1 MYKINLYIF
10 LPLFFLPFITI
21 NANVSVN
28 TFIKY
33 NNENYTF
40 KKQIHQKNK
49 DSLYLE
55 GVYKTAHK
63 HYNEGKYPEAL
74 KNALV
79 LFNESNNSNNR
90 KYILK
95 SAELIGEI
103 YNKTSNVKLSLKYF
117 KIALSKLTNQK
128 FQDKSNSEVNFNHL
142 AKLYLRVGSE
152 YLKTYKEFKYN
163 NKKDE
168 AYLKLLEEGNTDDF
182 YTNAKNNYWKS
193 SQKFKD
199 SALYFFSK
207 LDKIPSLNDE
217 VLNYK
222 ATSNLNLSAL
232 YQIDSSYSKSK
243 FYALKAIEIYNKK
256 NDKVRLAKAKNNLGN
271 VHLQTGEFSVA
282 KRIYLEGIESI
293 KNDESQDATKTKA
306 SLYYNLAWAMRN
318 LKDYK
323 AYDYQ
328 EISFEIEDIL
338 RERNISQIIKKIE
351 ANHKENLEQQKID
364 LVKNQVKLEEA
375 QEAKTS
381 MLFGALSFLV
391 LIVSGVIIYNY
402 KLRQKN
408 LRLKLSESKLIQ
420 QQNLEKVKSEAQV
433 KILNATIDG
442 KETERKLIAEI
453 LHDNVSALLS
463 SANMHLTATK
473 KQFDGDAPQEIEKT
487 QAIISEASQKVR
499 DLSHNLVSSILLKF
513 GLEYAIKDVVKK
525 YSNSQLKLEVSAKN
539 INRYNQEFEI
549 KIFNVIQEL
558 INNILKHS
566 KAKHAQIDL
575 KEEKSQLTVLVKDDG
590 VGFSTSS
597 SSFSDGIGLNQVE
610 ARIHMMD
617 GKLTIKSEVN
627 VGTTIHITVP
637 ILKKEKNYN
646 QLTSVS

>member
-1 MYKINLYIF
+1 MLISSNKTNDKNNNNKISEASALNNLANIYLHEKNYKKAKEVYFKGLELLEMSNSIKATKFKEDLYFNL
-10 LPLFFLPFITI
+10 
-21 NANVSVN
+21 A
-28 TFIKY
+28 
-33 NNENYTF
+33 YT
-40 KKQIHQKNK
+40 
-49 DSLYLE
+49 LYL
-55 GVYKTAHK
+55 
-63 HYNEGKYPEAL
+63 
-74 KNALV
+74 
-79 LFNESNNSNNR
+79 
-90 KYILK
+90 
-95 SAELIGEI
+95 
-103 YNKTSNVKLSLKYF
+103 
-117 KIALSKLTNQK
+117 
-128 FQDKSNSEVNFNHL
+128 
-142 AKLYLRVGSE
+142 
-152 YLKTYKEFKYN
+152 
-163 NKKDE
+163 
-168 AYLKLLEEGNTDDF
+168 
-182 YTNAKNNYWKS
+182 
-193 SQKFKD
+193 
-199 SALYFFSK
+199 
-207 LDKIPSLNDE
+207 
-217 VLNYK
+217 
-222 ATSNLNLSAL
+222 
-232 YQIDSSYSKSK
+232 
-243 FYALKAIEIYNKK
+243 
-256 NDKVRLAKAKNNLGN
+256 
-271 VHLQTGEFSVA
+271 
-282 KRIYLEGIESI
+282 
-293 KNDESQDATKTKA
+293 
-306 SLYYNLAWAMRN
+306 
-318 LKDYK
+318 LKDFT

-328 EISFEIEDIL
+328 EKSYNIKDNLRDKEIRRMVE
-338 RERNISQIIKKIE
+338 QIYTQ
-351 ANHKENLEQQKID
+351 HKENLEKEKTA
-364 LVKNQVKLEEA
+364 LVKEQRKLEEA

-381 MLFGALSFLV
+381 MLFGVLSFLV

-442 KETERKLIAEI
+442 KDTERKLIAEI

-575 KEEKSQLTVLVKDDG
+575 KEEKNQLTVLVKDDG

>member
-1 MYKINLYIF
+1 MNLKLKIYIF
-10 LPLFFLPFITI
+10 FLSFFT
-21 NANVSVN
+21 S
-28 TFIKY
+28 
-33 NNENYTF
+33 YTLLGQEKGIDF
-40 KKQIHQKNK
+40 KEGKLNDSIAFNK
-49 DSLYLE
+49 IDSLYLNQN
-55 GVYKTAHK
+55 YT
-63 HYNEGKYPEAL
+63 EAL
-74 KNALV
+74 DKAL
-79 LFNESNNSNNR
+79 LLLKKSKSQKTHLLSSKINN
-90 KYILK
+90 
-95 SAELIGEI
+95 LIGNI
-103 YNKTSNVKLSLKYF
+103 YF
-117 KIALSKLTNQK
+117 
-128 FQDKSNSEVNFNHL
+128 ENH
-142 AKLYLRVGSE
+142 
-152 YLKTYKEFKYN
+152 
-163 NKKDE
+163 
-168 AYLKLLEEGNTDDF
+168 
-182 YTNAKNNYWKS
+182 
-193 SQKFKD
+193 
-199 SALYFFSK
+199 
-207 LDKIPSLNDE
+207 
-217 VLNYK
+217 
-222 ATSNLNLSAL
+222 
-232 YQIDSSYSKSK
+232 SY
-243 FYALKAIEIYNKK
+243 LKAIEFYTTSNDLVKKHKQLYISERKK
-256 NDKVRLAKAKNNLGN
+256 NLNFSNSSNHDLEITNLQKIGSAYHVLKESDSINSEIYKDSAMLYYEKAINGAFKTQKAKIIKAKINNNLSTIYLRDSLYDKAEFYINESIKLYESMNNKVGKAGALGN
-271 VHLQTGEFSVA
+271 LA
-282 KRIYLEGIESI
+282 NIYLEKKELEKSKDTYFKALKLINGVDDIS
-293 KNDESQDATKTKA
+293 STKTKS
-306 SLYYNLAWAMRN
+306 SLYFNLAWTLYL
-318 LKDYK
+318 LKDYT

-328 EISFEIEDIL
+328 EKSYNIKDDLRDKEI
-338 RERNISQIIKKIE
+338 RRMIE
-351 ANHKENLEQQKID
+351 EIYAQQEVNLEKEKTA
-364 LVKNQVKLEEA
+364 LVEEQRKLEEA

-408 LRLKLSESKLIQ
+408 LSLKLSESKLIQ
-420 QQNLEKVKSEAQV
+420 QQNLEKVRSEAQV

-473 KQFDGDAPQEIEKT
+473 KQFNGDMPQEIEKT

-575 KEEKSQLTVLVKDDG
+575 KEERNQLTVLVKDDG

-627 VGTTIHITVP
+627 VGTSIHIMVP
-637 ILKKEKNYN
+637 ILKKEKNLSK
-646 QLTSVS
+646 LTSVS

>member
-1 MYKINLYIF
+1 MMSFFRISFLLVLFILCSIHNSLGKETGSYFTFYKKNVLLKKHNQDSLYVKKYEVALNKYKKGKYAEALKECLPIYEKSKRDKEQKIFRQVSNLLGDIYINTNNYDKS
-10 LPLFFLPFITI
+10 LFYYQELLTSLK
-21 NANVSVN
+21 NDSNL
-28 TFIKY
+28 TFDKI
-33 NNENYTF
+33 
-40 KKQIHQKNK
+40 NK
-49 DSLYLE
+49 DSL
-55 GVYKTAHK
+55 
-63 HYNEGKYPEAL
+63 
-74 KNALV
+74 
-79 LFNESNNSNNR
+79 SNQ
-90 KYILK
+90 L
-95 SAELIGEI
+95 
-103 YNKTSNVKLSLKYF
+103 
-117 KIALSKLTNQK
+117 LSKTYLQLGSLYQK
-128 FQDKSNSEVNFNHL
+128 KHRNSII
-142 AKLYLRVGSE
+142 
-152 YLKTYKEFKYN
+152 
-163 NKKDE
+163 NKDI
-168 AYLKLLEEGNTDDF
+168 
-182 YTNAKNNYWKS
+182 KNSIN
-193 SQKFKD
+193 FKD
-199 SALYFFSK
+199 SAIAYYRTLENMSSFSHGVNK
-207 LDKIPSLNDE
+207 F
-217 VLNYK
+217 K
-222 ATSNLNLSAL
+222 AISYYNLSGIYLKDTL
-232 YQIDSSYSKSK
+232 YD
-243 FYALKAIEIYNKK
+243 KAIEYAIKAVNIHKSS
-256 NDKVRLAKAKNNLGN
+256 NDNINLSGALNNLGN
-271 VHLQTGEFSVA
+271 VYLSLKNFEKA
-282 KRIYLEGIESI
+282 KEYYSSGIEFIEDNNSQKAVKI
-293 KNDESQDATKTKA
+293 KAN
-306 SLYYNLAWAMRN
+306 LYYNLAWAMRN

-328 EISFEIEDIL
+328 ELSYEIEDSQ
-338 RERNISQIIKKIE
+338 REKEIRKIIEEITL
-351 ANHKENLEQQKID
+351 NHKENLEKEKVN
-364 LVKNQVKLEEA
+364 LVKEQRKLEEA

-420 QQNLEKVKSEAQV
+420 QQNLEKVRSEAQV

-473 KQFDGDAPQEIEKT
+473 KQFNGDMPQEIEKT

-575 KEEKSQLTVLVKDDG
+575 KEERNQLTVLVKDDG

-617 GKLTIKSEVN
+617 GKLTIKSVVN
-627 VGTTIHITVP
+627 VGTSILIKVP
-637 ILKKEKNYN
+637 ILKKEKNLSK
-646 QLTSVS
+646 LTSVS

>member
-1 MYKINLYIF
+1 MKKIQILFSFLLISFSICANNNIKQEQRKKNVFNKETASLNKELSLLQRDSSLLKKIKESKTLFQKKNYSQSLTKALSLLKKSKKVKDLDSEVELYFLIGDIFTETNNYSKALLYYKK
-10 LPLFFLPFITI
+10 
-21 NANVSVN
+21 ANQRLSN
-28 TFIKY
+28 EIQSDY
-33 NNENYTF
+33 NNELIKTKPNLIF
-40 KKQIHQKNK
+40 KEDLYAKSLLDIGSSFLRQEEK
-49 DSLYLE
+49 DSSLIYFQKLINIKSKSKDLLS
-55 GVYKTAHK
+55 YKARAYSNLSGIYFK
-63 HYNEGKYPEAL
+63 RKEYEKAKE
-74 KNALV
+74 NA
-79 LFNESNNSNNR
+79 NSAIEIHRSQNNR
-90 KYILK
+90 IFLSAAITNLASIYLLEKKYNKAREKYYESL
-95 SAELIGEI
+95 ELIE
-103 YNKTSNVKLSLKYF
+103 KDTSIKAV
-117 KIALSKLTNQK
+117 
-128 FQDKSNSEVNFNHL
+128 
-142 AKLYLRVGSE
+142 
-152 YLKTYKEFKYN
+152 
-163 NKKDE
+163 
-168 AYLKLLEEGNTDDF
+168 
-182 YTNAKNNYWKS
+182 
-193 SQKFKD
+193 KFKER
-199 SALYFFSK
+199 LY
-207 LDKIPSLNDE
+207 
-217 VLNYK
+217 
-222 ATSNLNLSAL
+222 LNLSFAL
-232 YQIDSSYSKSK
+232 YK
-243 FYALKAIEIYNKK
+243 
-256 NDKVRLAKAKNNLGN
+256 
-271 VHLQTGEFSVA
+271 
-282 KRIYLEGIESI
+282 
-293 KNDESQDATKTKA
+293 
-306 SLYYNLAWAMRN
+306 
-318 LKDYK
+318 LKDYT

-328 EISFEIEDIL
+328 EKSYNIKDDLRDKEI
-338 RERNISQIIKKIE
+338 RRMIE
-351 ANHKENLEQQKID
+351 EIYAQQEVNLEKEKIA
-364 LVKNQVKLEEA
+364 LVEEQRKLEEA

>member
-1 MYKINLYIF
+1 MYKSSL
-10 LPLFFLPFITI
+10 LFFLITTI
-21 NANVSVN
+21 
-28 TFIKY
+28 TFTSISSHSQKKKHPLFDEY
-33 NNENYTF
+33 NKAE
-40 KKQIHQKNK
+40 
-49 DSLYLE
+49 E
-55 GVYKTAHK
+55 
-63 HYNEGKYPEAL
+63 
-74 KNALV
+74 
-79 LFNESNNSNNR
+79 LFNEE
-90 KYILK
+90 KYSISLEKSLKILSEIDSSGHFELK
-95 SAELIGEI
+95 YKTSFLIGDIFRQINDHEKAI
-103 YNKTSNVKLSLKYF
+103 TYYKK
-117 KIALSKLTNQK
+117 ALAN
-128 FQDKSNSEVNFNHL
+128 
-142 AKLYLRVGSE
+142 
-152 YLKTYKEFKYN
+152 FKYN
-163 NKKDE
+163 SSFKKEHSNIVENNFKINKI
-168 AYLKLLEEGNTDDF
+168 LLRIGGQF
-182 YTNAKNNYWKS
+182 HISKK
-193 SQKFKD
+193 KD
-199 SALYFFSK
+199 SAIKYYK
-207 LDKIPSLNDE
+207 KILASNSFNQQDLTT
-217 VLNYK
+217 K
-222 ATSNLNLSAL
+222 ASSYTNLSNI
-232 YQIDSSYSKSK
+232 YREDSIYDLAKEYS
-243 FYALKAIEIYNKK
+243 LEAIKIYKNSNKK
-256 NDKVRLAKAKNNLGN
+256 VLESAALGNLASIYLEQKDYEKAK
-271 VHLQTGEFSVA
+271 
-282 KRIYLEGIESI
+282 KIYLEGLDLI
-293 KNDESQDATKTKA
+293 KQDSSNRATKYKEF
-306 SLYYNLAWAMRN
+306 LYFNLAYT
-318 LKDYK
+318 LYLQKDYR

-328 EISFEIEDIL
+328 EKSYNIKDDFRDIEIRRIVDEIYTKHEL
-338 RERNISQIIKKIE
+338 
-351 ANHKENLEQQKID
+351 NLEKEKTA
-364 LVKNQVKLEEA
+364 LVEEQRKLEEA

-420 QQNLEKVKSEAQV
+420 QQNLEKVRSEAQI

-473 KQFDGDAPQEIEKT
+473 KQFNGDTPQEIEKT

-525 YSNSQLKLEVSAKN
+525 YSNSQLKLDVSAKN

-575 KEEKSQLTVLVKDDG
+575 KEENNQLTVLVKDDG

-627 VGTTIHITVP
+627 VGTSIHIKVP
-637 ILKKEKNYN
+637 ILKKEKNLSK
-646 QLTSVS
+646 LTSVS

>member
-1 MYKINLYIF
+1 MRSVLFLSYFLSMLTIGNSYSLSTVYPKINDS
-10 LPLFFLPFITI
+10 I
-21 NANVSVN
+21 NV
-28 TFIKY
+28 
-33 NNENYTF
+33 E
-40 KKQIHQKNK
+40 KKTYLQKNNV
-49 DSLYLE
+49 DS
-55 GVYKTAHK
+55 
-63 HYNEGKYPEAL
+63 
-74 KNALV
+74 
-79 LFNESNNSNNR
+79 
-90 KYILK
+90 
-95 SAELIGEI
+95 
-103 YNKTSNVKLSLKYF
+103 LSLKESYNNLYQLYQKEKYTEALNKALILAQKTKNNAELDF
-117 KIALSKLTNQK
+117 STNLLIAEIFQNLNVRNKSISYYYKSLNILNSFESKDEFSQMASIPPESYAKVLIGLAGNYQLTNEIDSAKVYYKKIIQLNSLNK
-128 FQDKSNSEVNFNHL
+128 EVQDIRAKAYSNLSGIYKKDNLSL
-142 AKLYLRVGSE
+142 AKE
-152 YLKTYKEFKYN
+152 
-163 NKKDE
+163 
-168 AYLKLLEEGNTDDF
+168 
-182 YTNAKNNYWKS
+182 YTN
-193 SQKFKD
+193 
-199 SALYFFSK
+199 
-207 LDKIPSLNDE
+207 
-217 VLNYK
+217 
-222 ATSNLNLSAL
+222 
-232 YQIDSSYSKSK
+232 
-243 FYALKAIEIYNKK
+243 KAIEIHKNNDNKISEASALNNLANIYLHEK
-256 NDKVRLAKAKNNLGN
+256 NYKKAKEVYFRG
-271 VHLQTGEFSVA
+271 
-282 KRIYLEGIESI
+282 LELLEMSNSI
-293 KNDESQDATKTKA
+293 KATKFKED
-306 SLYYNLAWAMRN
+306 LYFNLAYTLYL
-318 LKDYK
+318 LKDYT

-328 EISFEIEDIL
+328 EKSYNIKDNLRDKEIRRMVE
-338 RERNISQIIKKIE
+338 QIYTQ
-351 ANHKENLEQQKID
+351 HKENLEKEKTA
-364 LVKNQVKLEEA
+364 LVKEQRKLEEA

-473 KQFDGDAPQEIEKT
+473 KQFDGDTPQEIEKT

-525 YSNSQLKLEVSAKN
+525 YSNSQLKLDVSAKN

-575 KEEKSQLTVLVKDDG
+575 KEENNQLTVLVKDDG

-627 VGTTIHITVP
+627 VGTSIHIKVP
-637 ILKKEKNYN
+637 ILRKEKNLSK
-646 QLTSVS
+646 LTSVS

>member
-1 MYKINLYIF
+1 MDFRKNIFSLFFIILPALYIKAGTCNYF
-10 LPLFFLPFITI
+10 VYFQENKPSNENSRYDSALKL
-21 NANVSVN
+21 
-28 TFIKY
+28 Y
-33 NNENYTF
+33 NNEEYSKALEQLLDLSQSVSGKNLEMEYKCLFLIGNIF
-40 KKQIHQKNK
+40 KKRNNHEKALNFFNQSLKILTKK
-49 DSLYLE
+49 SLIDS
-55 GVYKTAHK
+55 
-63 HYNEGKYPEAL
+63 ND
-74 KNALV
+74 
-79 LFNESNNSNNR
+79 
-90 KYILK
+90 
-95 SAELIGEI
+95 
-103 YNKTSNVKLSLKYF
+103 YNKFPNDTTLANTYLRIGVQYSILGIRDS
-117 KIALSKLTNQK
+117 SKLYYRKITELDPLNK
-128 FQDKSNSEVNFNHL
+128 NL
-142 AKLYLRVGSE
+142 
-152 YLKTYKEFKYN
+152 TYIKGKAYN
-163 NKKDE
+163 
-168 AYLKLLEEGNTDDF
+168 
-182 YTNAKNNYWKS
+182 
-193 SQKFKD
+193 
-199 SALYFFSK
+199 
-207 LDKIPSLNDE
+207 
-217 VLNYK
+217 
-222 ATSNLNLSAL
+222 NLSATYIQESNYEL
-232 YQIDSSYSKSK
+232 AKEYIKKSIEIHRQNNKRLSESKALTNLANIILNEKKYELAKKTYFEAINIIRNDSS
-243 FYALKAIEIYNKK
+243 LDAIKHK
-256 NDKVRLAKAKNNLGN
+256 
-271 VHLQTGEFSVA
+271 
-282 KRIYLEGIESI
+282 
-293 KNDESQDATKTKA
+293 QDI
-306 SLYYNLAWAMRN
+306 YYNIAWALYL

-323 AYDYQ
+323 AYEYQ
-328 EISFEIEDIL
+328 EKSY
-338 RERNISQIIKKIE
+338 IIKDTLTDREMRRIVKGVFE
-351 ANHKENLEQQKID
+351 KHKVDLEKQKVNLVEEQR
-364 LVKNQVKLEEA
+364 KLEEA

-420 QQNLEKVKSEAQV
+420 QQNLEKVRSEAQI

-473 KQFDGDAPQEIEKT
+473 KQFNGGTPQEIEKT

-575 KEEKSQLTVLVKDDG
+575 KEEKNQLTVLVKDDG

-610 ARIHMMD
+610 ARVHMMD
-617 GKLTIKSEVN
+617 GKLTIKSQIN
-627 VGTTIHITVP
+627 VGTTIQIIVP
-637 ILKKEKNYN
+637 ILRKENNFNK
-646 QLTSVS
+646 LTSVS

>member
-1 MYKINLYIF
+1 MPNRSNKPQLLNLIGLYFLFSIFGCCLSIEANNYKDYSYFQKRDSTLNQEFKTVKKLYS
-10 LPLFFLPFITI
+10 
-21 NANVSVN
+21 NE
-28 TFIKY
+28 KY
-33 NNENYTF
+33 S
-40 KKQIHQKNK
+40 Q
-49 DSLYLE
+49 SLR
-55 GVYKTAHK
+55 
-63 HYNEGKYPEAL
+63 
-74 KNALV
+74 NALA
-79 LFNESNNSNNR
+79 LLNKIDPNKNP
-90 KYILK
+90 
-95 SAELIGEI
+95 ELSYLCHYQIGEI
-103 YNKTSNVKLSLKYF
+103 FRKINNHEKALFHFKKSLEISLINNGFNENNNILSKNKTKYAKSLLRSGYEFFKLQELDSAKNYYSKIIDLNFHSNELENIKASAYNNLSGIYLYESSY
-117 KIALSKLTNQK
+117 KIARQYAIKAI
-128 FQDKSNSEVNFNHL
+128 EI
-142 AKLYLRVGSE
+142 RR
-152 YLKTYKEFKYN
+152 KYN
-163 NKKDE
+163 NKIYE
-168 AYLKLLEEGNTDDF
+168 A
-182 YTNAKNNYWKS
+182 A
-193 SQKFKD
+193 
-199 SALYFFSK
+199 A
-207 LDKIPSLNDE
+207 
-217 VLNYK
+217 
-222 ATSNLNLSAL
+222 
-232 YQIDSSYSKSK
+232 
-243 FYALKAIEIYNKK
+243 
-256 NDKVRLAKAKNNLGN
+256 LGN
-271 VHLQTGEFSVA
+271 LAS
-282 KRIYLEGIESI
+282 IYLEEKKFNDAKLIYLNAINLIE
-293 KNDESQDATKTKA
+293 KDTTDEAVRFKED
-306 SLYYNLAWAMRN
+306 LYFNLAWALYKM
-318 LKDYK
+318 KDYT

-328 EISFEIEDIL
+328 EKSYLIKDDRRDKEIRKTVE
-338 RERNISQIIKKIE
+338 QVY
-351 ANHKENLEQQKID
+351 AQQKVD
-364 LVKNQVKLEEA
+364 LEKEKTALVEEQRKLEEA

-420 QQNLEKVKSEAQV
+420 QQNLEKVRSEAQV

-473 KQFDGDAPQEIEKT
+473 KQFNGDTPQEIEKT

-575 KEEKSQLTVLVKDDG
+575 KEEKNQLTVLVKDDG

-617 GKLTIKSEVN
+617 GKLTIKSEIN
-627 VGTTIHITVP
+627 VGTSIHIAVP
-637 ILKKEKNYN
+637 ILSKEKKLNK
-646 QLTSVS
+646 LTSVS

>member
-1 MYKINLYIF
+1 MFQEKSNLNI
-10 LPLFFLPFITI
+10 ITTI
-21 NANVSVN
+21 ILCIVVTISNVFN
-28 TFIKY
+28 TRAETITVLNTSTFNQNKDSLFIKY
-33 NNENYTF
+33 NNARSKYNQ
-40 KKQIHQKNK
+40 KK
-49 DSLYLE
+49 Y
-55 GVYKTAHK
+55 Y
-63 HYNEGKYPEAL
+63 EAL
-74 KNALV
+74 REGLNILE
-79 LFNESNNSNNR
+79 ESNKVNNYELIMLSNYLLGEVSEKTNNEEKALNYFKNSLNVYEEFYFNNKEVKKENNQYSYIENLLKIGGTFHKLGDIDNAKTYYDR
-90 KYILK
+90 IIKVNSFGKKASSTKAKAYINLAVININSSELDSAKKYIL
-95 SAELIGEI
+95 E
-103 YNKTSNVKLSLKYF
+103 
-117 KIALSKLTNQK
+117 
-128 FQDKSNSEVNFNHL
+128 
-142 AKLYLRVGSE
+142 
-152 YLKTYKEFKYN
+152 
-163 NKKDE
+163 
-168 AYLKLLEEGNTDDF
+168 
-182 YTNAKNNYWKS
+182 
-193 SQKFKD
+193 
-199 SALYFFSK
+199 
-207 LDKIPSLNDE
+207 
-217 VLNYK
+217 
-222 ATSNLNLSAL
+222 
-232 YQIDSSYSKSK
+232 
-243 FYALKAIEIYNKK
+243 AIEIHKQNNDRIQEAAALGNLASIYLKEK
-256 NDKVRLAKAKNNLGN
+256 NYAKAKATYSKGLKLIEKDKSSNAVN
-271 VHLQTGEFSVA
+271 F
-282 KRIYLEGIESI
+282 KR
-293 KNDESQDATKTKA
+293 
-306 SLYYNLAWAMRN
+306 SLYYNLAWTLYL

-328 EISFEIEDIL
+328 EKSYEIKDSL
-338 RERNISQIIKKIE
+338 RDSEINRIVEEIYTQHE
-351 ANHKENLEQQKID
+351 LNLEKEKTA
-364 LVKNQVKLEEA
+364 LVKEQRKLEEA

-381 MLFGALSFLV
+381 ILFGVLSFLV

-420 QQNLEKVKSEAQV
+420 QQNLEKVRSEAQV

-473 KQFDGDAPQEIEKT
+473 KQFNGNTPQEIEKT

-575 KEEKSQLTVLVKDDG
+575 KEEKNQLTVLVKDDG

-610 ARIHMMD
+610 ARIHMMN

-627 VGTTIHITVP
+627 VGTSIHIAVP
-637 ILKKEKNYN
+637 ILKKEKNFSK
-646 QLTSVS
+646 LTSVS

>member
-1 MYKINLYIF
+1 MPNRSNKPQLLNLIGLYFLLSIFGCCLSIEANNYKDYSYFQKRDSILNQEFKTVKKLYSNEKYSQSLRNALALLNKIDTNKNPELSYLCHYQIGEIFRKINNHEKA
-10 LPLFFLPFITI
+10 LFHFKKSLEISLI
-21 NANVSVN
+21 NSGFNENNNILSKNKTKYAKSLLRSGYEFFRLQELDSAKNYYSKIIDLN
-28 TFIKY
+28 FHSNELENIKASAY
-33 NNENYTF
+33 NNLSGIY
-40 KKQIHQKNK
+40 
-49 DSLYLE
+49 LYE
-55 GVYKTAHK
+55 SSYKTARQ
-63 HYNEGKYPEAL
+63 YA
-74 KNALV
+74 
-79 LFNESNNSNNR
+79 R
-90 KYILK
+90 KAI
-95 SAELIGEI
+95 EI
-103 YNKTSNVKLSLKYF
+103 
-117 KIALSKLTNQK
+117 
-128 FQDKSNSEVNFNHL
+128 
-142 AKLYLRVGSE
+142 RR
-152 YLKTYKEFKYN
+152 KYN
-163 NKKDE
+163 NKIYE
-168 AYLKLLEEGNTDDF
+168 A
-182 YTNAKNNYWKS
+182 A
-193 SQKFKD
+193 
-199 SALYFFSK
+199 A
-207 LDKIPSLNDE
+207 
-217 VLNYK
+217 
-222 ATSNLNLSAL
+222 
-232 YQIDSSYSKSK
+232 
-243 FYALKAIEIYNKK
+243 
-256 NDKVRLAKAKNNLGN
+256 LGN
-271 VHLQTGEFSVA
+271 LAS
-282 KRIYLEGIESI
+282 IYLEEKKFNDAKLIYLNAINLIE
-293 KNDESQDATKTKA
+293 KDTTDEAVRFKED
-306 SLYYNLAWAMRN
+306 LYFNLAWALYKM
-318 LKDYK
+318 KDYT

-328 EISFEIEDIL
+328 EKSYLIKDDRRDKEIRKTVE
-338 RERNISQIIKKIE
+338 QVY
-351 ANHKENLEQQKID
+351 AQQKVD
-364 LVKNQVKLEEA
+364 LEKEKTALVEEQRKLEEA

-381 MLFGALSFLV
+381 MLFGVLSFLV

-408 LRLKLSESKLIQ
+408 LSLKLSESKLIQ
-420 QQNLEKVKSEAQV
+420 QQNLEKVRSDAQV

-575 KEEKSQLTVLVKDDG
+575 KEEKNQLTVLVKDDG

-617 GKLTIKSEVN
+617 GKLTIKSEIN
-627 VGTTIHITVP
+627 IGTSIHIAVP
-637 ILKKEKNYN
+637 ILSKEKKLNK
-646 QLTSVS
+646 LTSVS

>member
-1 MYKINLYIF
+1 MPNRSNKPQLLNLIGLYFLFSIFGCCLSIEANNYKDYSYFQKRDSTLNQEFKTVKKLYS
-10 LPLFFLPFITI
+10 
-21 NANVSVN
+21 NE
-28 TFIKY
+28 KY
-33 NNENYTF
+33 S
-40 KKQIHQKNK
+40 Q
-49 DSLYLE
+49 SLR
-55 GVYKTAHK
+55 
-63 HYNEGKYPEAL
+63 
-74 KNALV
+74 NALA
-79 LFNESNNSNNR
+79 LLNKIDPNKNP
-90 KYILK
+90 
-95 SAELIGEI
+95 ELSYLCHYQIGEI
-103 YNKTSNVKLSLKYF
+103 FRKINNHEKALFHFKKSLEISLINNGFNENNNILSKNKTKYAKSLLRSGYEFFRLQELDSAKNYYSKIIDLNFHSNELENIKASAYNNLSGIYLYESSY
-117 KIALSKLTNQK
+117 KIARQYAIKAI
-128 FQDKSNSEVNFNHL
+128 EI
-142 AKLYLRVGSE
+142 RR
-152 YLKTYKEFKYN
+152 KYN
-163 NKKDE
+163 NKIYE
-168 AYLKLLEEGNTDDF
+168 A
-182 YTNAKNNYWKS
+182 A
-193 SQKFKD
+193 
-199 SALYFFSK
+199 A
-207 LDKIPSLNDE
+207 
-217 VLNYK
+217 
-222 ATSNLNLSAL
+222 
-232 YQIDSSYSKSK
+232 
-243 FYALKAIEIYNKK
+243 
-256 NDKVRLAKAKNNLGN
+256 LGN
-271 VHLQTGEFSVA
+271 LAS
-282 KRIYLEGIESI
+282 IYLEEKKFNDAKLIYLNAINLIE
-293 KNDESQDATKTKA
+293 KDTTDEAVRFKED
-306 SLYYNLAWAMRN
+306 LYFNLAWALYKM
-318 LKDYK
+318 KDYT

-328 EISFEIEDIL
+328 EKSYLIKDDRRDKEIRKTVE
-338 RERNISQIIKKIE
+338 QVY
-351 ANHKENLEQQKID
+351 AQQKVD
-364 LVKNQVKLEEA
+364 LEKEKTALVEEQRKLEEA

-420 QQNLEKVKSEAQV
+420 QQNLEKVRSEAQV

-473 KQFDGDAPQEIEKT
+473 KQFNGAPPQEIEKT

-575 KEEKSQLTVLVKDDG
+575 KEEKNQLTVLVKDDG

-617 GKLTIKSEVN
+617 GKLTIKSEIN
-627 VGTTIHITVP
+627 VGTSIHIAVP
-637 ILKKEKNYN
+637 ILSKEKKLNK
-646 QLTSVS
+646 LTSVS

>member
-1 MYKINLYIF
+1 MNLKRGVYILF
-10 LPLFFLPFITI
+10 LFYFFS
-21 NANVSVN
+21 NVSLGQGKNTGIKDKEPSVN
-28 TFIKY
+28 Y
-33 NNENYTF
+33 LNL
-40 KKQIHQKNK
+40 K
-49 DSLYLE
+49 DSLSFDKVDSLYSSQN
-55 GVYKTAHK
+55 YT
-63 HYNEGKYPEAL
+63 EAL
-74 KNALV
+74 DKAL
-79 LFNESNNSNNR
+79 LLLKKSKSEKDYLLSSKINN
-90 KYILK
+90 
-95 SAELIGEI
+95 LIGKI
-103 YNKTSNVKLSLKYF
+103 YF
-117 KIALSKLTNQK
+117 
-128 FQDKSNSEVNFNHL
+128 ENH
-142 AKLYLRVGSE
+142 
-152 YLKTYKEFKYN
+152 
-163 NKKDE
+163 
-168 AYLKLLEEGNTDDF
+168 
-182 YTNAKNNYWKS
+182 
-193 SQKFKD
+193 
-199 SALYFFSK
+199 
-207 LDKIPSLNDE
+207 
-217 VLNYK
+217 
-222 ATSNLNLSAL
+222 
-232 YQIDSSYSKSK
+232 SY
-243 FYALKAIEIYNKK
+243 LKAIEFYTTSNEYIKKHKQSFISEKKEDLNLLKSSFYNDLEITNLQKIGSAYHVLKESDSINSKIYKDSAMLYYQRAINSTFKSK
-256 NDKVRLAKAKNNLGN
+256 KAKIIKAKINNNLSTVYLRDSLYDKAEFYINESINLYESMNNKVGKAGALGN
-271 VHLQTGEFSVA
+271 LA
-282 KRIYLEGIESI
+282 NIYLEKKELEKSKDTYFKALKLINGIDDVSSI
-293 KNDESQDATKTKA
+293 KTKS
-306 SLYYNLAWAMRN
+306 SLYFNLAWTLYL
-318 LKDYK
+318 LKDYT

-328 EISFEIEDIL
+328 EKSYNIKDDLRDKEI
-338 RERNISQIIKKIE
+338 RRMIE
-351 ANHKENLEQQKID
+351 EIYAQQEVNLEKEKTA
-364 LVKNQVKLEEA
+364 LVEEQRKLEEA

-408 LRLKLSESKLIQ
+408 LSLKLSESKLIQ

-575 KEEKSQLTVLVKDDG
+575 KEEKNQLTVLVKDDG

-610 ARIHMMD
+610 ARIHMMN

-627 VGTTIHITVP
+627 VGTSIHIKVP
-637 ILKKEKNYN
+637 ILKKEKNLSK
-646 QLTSVS
+646 LTSVS

>member
-1 MYKINLYIF
+1 MRILLFLSYFLSLLTTGNLYS
-10 LPLFFLPFITI
+10 LSS
-21 NANVSVN
+21 VSPERNDSIKVGKKTYLHNNN
-28 TFIKY
+28 T
-33 NNENYTF
+33 
-40 KKQIHQKNK
+40 
-49 DSLYLE
+49 
-55 GVYKTAHK
+55 
-63 HYNEGKYPEAL
+63 
-74 KNALV
+74 
-79 LFNESNNSNNR
+79 NS
-90 KYILK
+90 
-95 SAELIGEI
+95 
-103 YNKTSNVKLSLKYF
+103 LSLKQSYNNLYQLYQKEKYTEALNKALILAHKTKNNTELDF
-117 KIALSKLTNQK
+117 STNLLIAEIFQNLNVRNKSISYYYKSLDILNSFESKDELSSIASIPPESYAKVLIGLAGNYQLTNKIDSAKVYYKKIIQINSLNK
-128 FQDKSNSEVNFNHL
+128 EIQDIRAKAYSNLSGIYKKDNLAL
-142 AKLYLRVGSE
+142 AKE
-152 YLKTYKEFKYN
+152 
-163 NKKDE
+163 
-168 AYLKLLEEGNTDDF
+168 
-182 YTNAKNNYWKS
+182 YTN
-193 SQKFKD
+193 
-199 SALYFFSK
+199 
-207 LDKIPSLNDE
+207 
-217 VLNYK
+217 
-222 ATSNLNLSAL
+222 
-232 YQIDSSYSKSK
+232 
-243 FYALKAIEIYNKK
+243 KAIEIHRNNDNKISEASALNNLANIYLHEK
-256 NDKVRLAKAKNNLGN
+256 NYKKAKEVYFRG
-271 VHLQTGEFSVA
+271 
-282 KRIYLEGIESI
+282 LELLEMSNSI
-293 KNDESQDATKTKA
+293 KATKFKED
-306 SLYYNLAWAMRN
+306 LYFNLAYTLYL
-318 LKDYK
+318 LKDYT

-328 EISFEIEDIL
+328 EKSYNIKDNLRDKEIRRMVE
-338 RERNISQIIKKIE
+338 QIYTQ
-351 ANHKENLEQQKID
+351 HKENLEKEKTA
-364 LVKNQVKLEEA
+364 LVKEQRKLEEA

-420 QQNLEKVKSEAQV
+420 QQNLEKVRSEAQV

-473 KQFDGDAPQEIEKT
+473 KQFNGDMPQEIEKT

-539 INRYNQEFEI
+539 ISRYNQEFEI

-575 KEEKSQLTVLVKDDG
+575 KEERNQLTVLVKDDG

-627 VGTTIHITVP
+627 VGTSILIKVP
-637 ILKKEKNYN
+637 ILKKEKNLSK
-646 QLTSVS
+646 LTSVS

>member
-1 MYKINLYIF
+1 MLTIGNSYSLSTVYPKINDS
-10 LPLFFLPFITI
+10 I
-21 NANVSVN
+21 NV
-28 TFIKY
+28 
-33 NNENYTF
+33 E
-40 KKQIHQKNK
+40 KKTYLQKNNV
-49 DSLYLE
+49 DS
-55 GVYKTAHK
+55 
-63 HYNEGKYPEAL
+63 
-74 KNALV
+74 
-79 LFNESNNSNNR
+79 
-90 KYILK
+90 
-95 SAELIGEI
+95 
-103 YNKTSNVKLSLKYF
+103 LSLKESYNNLYQLYQKEKYTEALNKALILAQKTKNNAELDF
-117 KIALSKLTNQK
+117 STNLLIAEIFQNLNVRNKSISYYYKSLNILNSFESKDEFSQMASIPPESYAKVLIGLAGNYQLTNEIDSAKVYYKKIIQLNSLNK
-128 FQDKSNSEVNFNHL
+128 EVQDIRAKAYSNLSGIYKKDNLSL
-142 AKLYLRVGSE
+142 AKE
-152 YLKTYKEFKYN
+152 
-163 NKKDE
+163 
-168 AYLKLLEEGNTDDF
+168 
-182 YTNAKNNYWKS
+182 YTN
-193 SQKFKD
+193 
-199 SALYFFSK
+199 
-207 LDKIPSLNDE
+207 
-217 VLNYK
+217 
-222 ATSNLNLSAL
+222 
-232 YQIDSSYSKSK
+232 
-243 FYALKAIEIYNKK
+243 KAIEIHKNNDNKISEASALNNLANIYLHEK
-256 NDKVRLAKAKNNLGN
+256 NYKKAKEVYFRG
-271 VHLQTGEFSVA
+271 
-282 KRIYLEGIESI
+282 LELLEMSNSI
-293 KNDESQDATKTKA
+293 KATKFKED
-306 SLYYNLAWAMRN
+306 LYFNLAYTLYL
-318 LKDYK
+318 LKDYT

-328 EISFEIEDIL
+328 EKSYNIKDNLRDKEIRRMVE
-338 RERNISQIIKKIE
+338 QIYTQ
-351 ANHKENLEQQKID
+351 HKENLEKEKTA
-364 LVKNQVKLEEA
+364 LVKEQRKLEEA

-473 KQFDGDAPQEIEKT
+473 KQFDGDTPQEIEKT

-525 YSNSQLKLEVSAKN
+525 YSNSQLKLDVSAKN

-575 KEEKSQLTVLVKDDG
+575 KEENNQLTVLVKDDG

-627 VGTTIHITVP
+627 VGTSIHIKVP
-637 ILKKEKNYN
+637 ILRKEKNLSK
-646 QLTSVS
+646 LTSVS

>member
-1 MYKINLYIF
+1 MHKRSL
-10 LPLFFLPFITI
+10 LFFIIITI
-21 NANVSVN
+21 AFTSFSYSQEKEEHLYDEYKKAKELFKNEKYSISLEKSLKILSETDSLGHFELKYKTSFLIGNIFRQINDHKKAIIYYKKALTNFKSDSSFKSEHLSTAEN
-28 TFIKY
+28 SFNINKILLRIGGQFHISKEKDSAIKY
-33 NNENYTF
+33 YKEILASNSFNQQNLTTKASSYTNLSNIYREDSIYDLAREYSLEAIKIY
-40 KKQIHQKNK
+40 KKANKKVLESAALGNLASIYLEQKNYEK
-49 DSLYLE
+49 AKKIYLDGLDLIKLDSSDRAT
-55 GVYKTAHK
+55 K
-63 HYNEGKYPEAL
+63 
-74 KNALV
+74 
-79 LFNESNNSNNR
+79 
-90 KYILK
+90 
-95 SAELIGEI
+95 
-103 YNKTSNVKLSLKYF
+103 
-117 KIALSKLTNQK
+117 
-128 FQDKSNSEVNFNHL
+128 
-142 AKLYLRVGSE
+142 
-152 YLKTYKEFKYN
+152 YKEF
-163 NKKDE
+163 
-168 AYLKLLEEGNTDDF
+168 
-182 YTNAKNNYWKS
+182 
-193 SQKFKD
+193 
-199 SALYFFSK
+199 LYF
-207 LDKIPSLNDE
+207 
-217 VLNYK
+217 
-222 ATSNLNLSAL
+222 
-232 YQIDSSYSKSK
+232 
-243 FYALKAIEIYNKK
+243 
-256 NDKVRLAKAKNNLGN
+256 
-271 VHLQTGEFSVA
+271 
-282 KRIYLEGIESI
+282 
-293 KNDESQDATKTKA
+293 
-306 SLYYNLAWAMRN
+306 NLAYT
-318 LKDYK
+318 LYLQKDYR

-328 EISFEIEDIL
+328 EKSYNIKDDLRDIEIRRIVDEIYTKHEL
-338 RERNISQIIKKIE
+338 
-351 ANHKENLEQQKID
+351 NLEKEKTA
-364 LVKNQVKLEEA
+364 LVEEQRKLEEA

-420 QQNLEKVKSEAQV
+420 QQNLEKVRSEAQV

-473 KQFDGDAPQEIEKT
+473 KQFNGDTPQEIEKT

-575 KEEKSQLTVLVKDDG
+575 KEEKNQLTVLVKDDG

-617 GKLTIKSEVN
+617 GKLTIKSEIN
-627 VGTTIHITVP
+627 VGTSIHIAVP
-637 ILKKEKNYN
+637 ILSKEKKLNK
-646 QLTSVS
+646 LTSVS

>member
-1 MYKINLYIF
+1 MTYKIFYFFVFLFCITPLIGFSSNINNYLSNRNLEFPQKDKNYTALKIKYDNCLELYKNEDYANALQETLKFLELAKLKNSKDYEASSHILIAKIF
-10 LPLFFLPFITI
+10 SSFNNNEKSIFHYRKALKITEALKQKEDKGSNYTI
-21 NANVSVN
+21 NNFNYAEILLGLGTKYQLIKKIDSSVVFYKKIDSIN
-28 TFIKY
+28 SFNNKILSIKAKSY
-33 NNENYTF
+33 NNLAGIYINQSNLKLAKEFTEKAIQIHKKTNNKISEASSLNNLASIYLLQRDYLKAKDTYFKGVDLIKNNNNHKAIRF
-40 KKQIHQKNK
+40 KKDLYLNIAYI
-49 DSLYLE
+49 LYLE
-55 GVYKTAHK
+55 
-63 HYNEGKYPEAL
+63 
-74 KNALV
+74 
-79 LFNESNNSNNR
+79 
-90 KYILK
+90 
-95 SAELIGEI
+95 
-103 YNKTSNVKLSLKYF
+103 
-117 KIALSKLTNQK
+117 
-128 FQDKSNSEVNFNHL
+128 
-142 AKLYLRVGSE
+142 
-152 YLKTYKEFKYN
+152 
-163 NKKDE
+163 
-168 AYLKLLEEGNTDDF
+168 
-182 YTNAKNNYWKS
+182 
-193 SQKFKD
+193 
-199 SALYFFSK
+199 
-207 LDKIPSLNDE
+207 
-217 VLNYK
+217 
-222 ATSNLNLSAL
+222 
-232 YQIDSSYSKSK
+232 
-243 FYALKAIEIYNKK
+243 
-256 NDKVRLAKAKNNLGN
+256 
-271 VHLQTGEFSVA
+271 
-282 KRIYLEGIESI
+282 
-293 KNDESQDATKTKA
+293 
-306 SLYYNLAWAMRN
+306 
-318 LKDYK
+318 KDYK

-328 EISFEIEDIL
+328 EKSY
-338 RERNISQIIKKIE
+338 IIKDSLRDKEFRAIMEQIYVQHKVDIE
-351 ANHKENLEQQKID
+351 KEKTALVEEQR
-364 LVKNQVKLEEA
+364 KLEEA

-408 LRLKLSESKLIQ
+408 LSLKLSESKLIQ

-473 KQFDGDAPQEIEKT
+473 KQFNGDTPQEIEKT

-575 KEEKSQLTVLVKDDG
+575 KEEKNQLTVLVKDDG

-610 ARIHMMD
+610 ARVHMMD
-617 GKLTIKSEVN
+617 GKLTIKSQIN
-627 VGTTIHITVP
+627 VGTTIQIIVP
-637 ILKKEKNYN
+637 ILRKENNFNK
-646 QLTSVS
+646 LTSVS

>member
-1 MYKINLYIF
+1 MRILLFLSYFFSLLTISSSYSLGSNIPKISHNINMGKKIYLQKN
-10 LPLFFLPFITI
+10 ITD
-21 NANVSVN
+21 SLSLE
-28 TFIKY
+28 
-33 NNENYTF
+33 ENYNRLYQLY
-40 KKQIHQKNK
+40 KK
-49 DSLYLE
+49 E
-55 GVYKTAHK
+55 
-63 HYNEGKYPEAL
+63 KYTEAL
-74 KNALV
+74 NKALV
-79 LFNESNNSNNR
+79 LAHKTKNNTELDFSTNLLIAEIFQNLNVRNKSITYYYKSLEIFNSIESNGEFSSITSIPPESYA
-90 KYILK
+90 KI
-95 SAELIGEI
+95 LIGLAGNYQLTNKIDSAKVYYKKIIQINSLNKEVQDIRAKAYSNLSGI
-103 YNKTSNVKLSLKYF
+103 YKKENLSL
-117 KIALSKLTNQK
+117 
-128 FQDKSNSEVNFNHL
+128 
-142 AKLYLRVGSE
+142 AKE
-152 YLKTYKEFKYN
+152 
-163 NKKDE
+163 
-168 AYLKLLEEGNTDDF
+168 
-182 YTNAKNNYWKS
+182 YTN
-193 SQKFKD
+193 
-199 SALYFFSK
+199 
-207 LDKIPSLNDE
+207 
-217 VLNYK
+217 
-222 ATSNLNLSAL
+222 
-232 YQIDSSYSKSK
+232 
-243 FYALKAIEIYNKK
+243 KAIEIHRNNDNKISEASALNNLANIYLHEK
-256 NDKVRLAKAKNNLGN
+256 NYKKAKEVYFKG
-271 VHLQTGEFSVA
+271 
-282 KRIYLEGIESI
+282 LELLEMSNSI
-293 KNDESQDATKTKA
+293 KATKFKED
-306 SLYYNLAWAMRN
+306 LYFNLAYTLYL
-318 LKDYK
+318 LKDYT

-328 EISFEIEDIL
+328 EKSYNIKDNLRDKEIRRMVE
-338 RERNISQIIKKIE
+338 QIYTQ
-351 ANHKENLEQQKID
+351 HKENLEKEKTA
-364 LVKNQVKLEEA
+364 LVKEQRKLEEA

-473 KQFDGDAPQEIEKT
+473 KQFDGDTPQEIEKT

-627 VGTTIHITVP
+627 VGTTINITVP

>member
-1 MYKINLYIF
+1 M
-10 LPLFFLPFITI
+10 FFKLRVVMFIILGGILTFPPNECYATI
-21 NANVSVN
+21 NFQHPNKSHS
-28 TFIKY
+28 
-33 NNENYTF
+33 
-40 KKQIHQKNK
+40 QK
-49 DSLYLE
+49 DSINYQNFDLIKSLY
-55 GVYKTAHK
+55 V
-63 HYNEGKYPEAL
+63 NNKYSLAL
-74 KNALV
+74 KKS
-79 LFNESNNSNNR
+79 LFLIDSN
-90 KYILK
+90 
-95 SAELIGEI
+95 
-103 YNKTSNVKLSLKYF
+103 T
-117 KIALSKLTNQK
+117 
-128 FQDKSNSEVNFNHL
+128 KSNSIELNILTHTLVGDIFKKTRSYQKSLNYYKKALELYKTTIKDGIQTHDILKKIDSNHVEL
-142 AKLYLRVGSE
+142 LFKTGAVYHNLGRNDSAKYYYDKVIKLNTLDKHK
-152 YLKTYKEFKYN
+152 LFIKAKAYN
-163 NKKDE
+163 NLSNIYFYSEEKDFE
-168 AYLKLLEEGNTDDF
+168 KAE
-182 YTNAKNNYWKS
+182 NYA
-193 SQKFKD
+193 F
-199 SALYFFSK
+199 
-207 LDKIPSLNDE
+207 
-217 VLNYK
+217 
-222 ATSNLNLSAL
+222 
-232 YQIDSSYSKSK
+232 
-243 FYALKAIEIYNKK
+243 KAIEIKK
-256 NDKVRLAKAKNNLGN
+256 NIGDKVSQAASIASLA
-271 VHLQTGEFSVA
+271 SV
-282 KRIYLEGIESI
+282 YLEQKEYEKARRFYLTAINLIE
-293 KNDESQDATKTKA
+293 KNKDGK
-306 SLYYNLAWAMRN
+306 SLRFKEIFYENISWAMYN
-318 LKDYK
+318 QKKYQ
-323 AYDYQ
+323 AYNYLDK
-328 EISFEIEDIL
+328 SFNIRDSLREAEMKDIL
-338 RERNISQIIKKIE
+338 LKIE
-351 ANHKENLEQQKID
+351 TNHKENLEKEKTA
-364 LVKNQVKLEEA
+364 LVEEQRKLEEA

-391 LIVSGVIIYNY
+391 FIVSGVIIYNY

-473 KQFDGDAPQEIEKT
+473 KQFDGDTPQEIEKT

-525 YSNSQLKLEVSAKN
+525 YSNSQLKLDVSAKN

>member
-1 MYKINLYIF
+1 MRSVLFLSYFLSMLTIGNSYSLSTVYPKINDS
-10 LPLFFLPFITI
+10 I
-21 NANVSVN
+21 NV
-28 TFIKY
+28 
-33 NNENYTF
+33 E
-40 KKQIHQKNK
+40 KKTYLQKNNV
-49 DSLYLE
+49 DS
-55 GVYKTAHK
+55 
-63 HYNEGKYPEAL
+63 
-74 KNALV
+74 
-79 LFNESNNSNNR
+79 
-90 KYILK
+90 
-95 SAELIGEI
+95 
-103 YNKTSNVKLSLKYF
+103 LSLKESYNNLYQLYQKEKYTEALNKALILAQKTKNNAELDF
-117 KIALSKLTNQK
+117 STNLLIAEIFQNLNVRNKSISYYYKSLNILNSFESKDEFSPMASIPPESYAKVLIGLAGNYQLTNEIDSAKVYYKKIIQLNSLNK
-128 FQDKSNSEVNFNHL
+128 EVQDIRAKAYSNLSGIYKKDNLSL
-142 AKLYLRVGSE
+142 AKE
-152 YLKTYKEFKYN
+152 
-163 NKKDE
+163 
-168 AYLKLLEEGNTDDF
+168 
-182 YTNAKNNYWKS
+182 YTN
-193 SQKFKD
+193 
-199 SALYFFSK
+199 
-207 LDKIPSLNDE
+207 
-217 VLNYK
+217 
-222 ATSNLNLSAL
+222 
-232 YQIDSSYSKSK
+232 
-243 FYALKAIEIYNKK
+243 KAIEIHKNNDNKISEASALNNLANIYLHEK
-256 NDKVRLAKAKNNLGN
+256 NYKKAKEVYFRG
-271 VHLQTGEFSVA
+271 
-282 KRIYLEGIESI
+282 LELLEMSNSI
-293 KNDESQDATKTKA
+293 KATKFKED
-306 SLYYNLAWAMRN
+306 LYFNLAYTLYL
-318 LKDYK
+318 LKDYT

-328 EISFEIEDIL
+328 EKSYNIKDNLRDKEIRRMVE
-338 RERNISQIIKKIE
+338 QIYTQ
-351 ANHKENLEQQKID
+351 HKENLEKEKTA
-364 LVKNQVKLEEA
+364 LVKEQRKLEEA

-391 LIVSGVIIYNY
+391 LIISGVIIYNY

-473 KQFDGDAPQEIEKT
+473 KQFDGDTPQEIEKT

-525 YSNSQLKLEVSAKN
+525 YSNSQLKLDVSAKN

-575 KEEKSQLTVLVKDDG
+575 KEENNQLTVLVKDDG

-627 VGTTIHITVP
+627 VGTSIHIKVP
-637 ILKKEKNYN
+637 ILKKEKNLSK
-646 QLTSVS
+646 LTSVS

>member
-1 MYKINLYIF
+1 MKIRIIILLSLIIIGGIDTLIANNWAFNRFQNDI
-10 LPLFFLPFITI
+10 ITQ
-21 NANVSVN
+21 S
-28 TFIKY
+28 
-33 NNENYTF
+33 TF
-40 KKQIHQKNK
+40 KEK
-49 DSLYLE
+49 DSLSFENSYNNS
-55 GVYKTAHK
+55 YKNYK
-63 HYNEGKYPEAL
+63 ERNYPEAL
-74 KNALV
+74 KTALI
-79 LFNESNNSNNR
+79 LFSNSKKNNNSF
-90 KYILK
+90 YCFK

-103 YNKTSNVKLSLKYF
+103 YNKTTNTELSLKYF
-117 KIALSKLTNQK
+117 KIALANLNFKKLESQTTQNHQSTD
-128 FQDKSNSEVNFNHL
+128 QHL
-142 AKLYLRVGSE
+142 AKLYLKIGTA
-152 YLKTYKEFKYN
+152 YLKTYREAKFKKN
-163 NKKDE
+163 RDE
-168 AYLKLLEEGNTDDF
+168 DYLKLLEEGNINDYVNKDNLSKDF
-182 YTNAKNNYWKS
+182 KKY
-193 SQKFKD
+193 KD
-199 SALYFFSK
+199 SILFFFAK
-207 LDKIPSLNDE
+207 LDSLPSLNE
-217 VLNYK
+217 EILNYK
-222 ATSNLNLSAL
+222 ASSKLNLSAL
-232 YQIDSSYSKSK
+232 YQIDSLYSKSK
-243 FYALKAIEIYNKK
+243 FFALKAIEIYKKK
-256 NDKVRLAKAKNNLGN
+256 NDKIRLAKAQSNLGN
-271 VHLQTGEFSVA
+271 IYIQTSEFNKA
-282 KRIYLEGIESI
+282 KKTYWEGVEAI
-293 KNDESQDATKTKA
+293 KNDNSQEATKLKA
-306 SLYYNLAWAMRN
+306 NLYYNLAWAMRN

-328 EISFEIEDIL
+328 EISFEIKDIQ
-338 RERNISQIIKKIE
+338 REKNINQIVQEIE
-351 ANHKENLEQQKID
+351 ANHKENLQKQKVN
-364 LVKNQVKLEEA
+364 LVKEQRKLEEV

-420 QQNLEKVKSEAQV
+420 QQNLEKVRSEAQV

-473 KQFDGDAPQEIEKT
+473 KQFNGDMPQEIEKT

-575 KEEKSQLTVLVKDDG
+575 KEERNQLTVLVKDDG

-617 GKLTIKSEVN
+617 GKLTIKSVVN
-627 VGTTIHITVP
+627 VGTSILIKVP
-637 ILKKEKNYN
+637 ILKKEKNLSK
-646 QLTSVS
+646 LTSVS